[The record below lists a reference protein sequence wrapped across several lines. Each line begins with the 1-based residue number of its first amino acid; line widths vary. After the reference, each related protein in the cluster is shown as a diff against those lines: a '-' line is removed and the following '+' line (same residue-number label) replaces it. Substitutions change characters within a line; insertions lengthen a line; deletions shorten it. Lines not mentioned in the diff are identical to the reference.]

1 MTRSIVAL
9 PDLSG
14 TPLDQCRQWL
24 AISTARDDA
33 LLLQLLHAACALCEG
48 FTRLVPLATQFEE
61 RLPAVPGWQAL
72 ATRPV
77 SEILAVEQVAAGGTR
92 TLLSAGY
99 ETRIDGERRGHI
111 RLLQPD
117 REAHCAV
124 RFAAGLEADWT
135 ALPPG
140 LAQGVI
146 RLAAHHYRTRDSGE
160 NASPPAAIAALW
172 RPFRVLQL

>member
-14 TPLDQCRQWL
+14 APLDQCRQWL

-61 RLPAVPGWQAL
+61 RLPAVPGWQPL

-77 SEILAVEQVAAGGTR
+77 REILAVEQIATDGTR
-92 TLLSAGY
+92 TALTTGY
-99 ETRIDGERRGHI
+99 ETRIDSEGCGYLRIVRPTPRTH
-111 RLLQPD
+111 L
-117 REAHCAV
+117 AV
-124 RFAAGLEADWT
+124 RFEAGLEADWA

-146 RLAAHHYRTRDSGE
+146 RLAAHHYRTRDSGSD
-160 NASPPAAIAALW
+160 ASPPAAIAALW

>member
-14 TPLDQCRQWL
+14 APLDQCRQWL
-24 AISTARDDA
+24 AISTARDDT
-33 LLLQLLHAACALCEG
+33 LLVQLLHAASALCEG

-61 RLPAVPGWQAL
+61 LLPAVPGWQQL

-77 SEILAVEQVAAGGTR
+77 REILAVEQIAGDGTR
-92 TLLSAGY
+92 TALTTGF
-99 ETRIDGERRGHI
+99 ETRIDSERRGHV
-111 RLLQPD
+111 RLAQPA
-117 REAHCAV
+117 RETHCAV
-124 RFAAGLEADWT
+124 RFAAGLETDWA

-140 LAQGVI
+140 LSQGLI

-160 NASPPAAIAALW
+160 DGSPPAAIAALW

>member
-1 MTRSIVAL
+1 MTRAIVAL

-14 TPLDQCRQWL
+14 APLDQCRQWL

-33 LLLQLLHAACALCEG
+33 LLVQMLHAACALCEG

-61 RLPAVPGWQAL
+61 LLPAVPGWQPL
-72 ATRPV
+72 GTRPV
-77 SEILAVEQVAAGGTR
+77 REILALEQVAADGTR
-92 TLLSAGY
+92 TVLTAGF
-99 ETRIDGERRGHI
+99 ETRIDSKRRGHI
-111 RLLQPD
+111 RLLRPA
-117 REAHCAV
+117 RETHCAV
-124 RFAAGLEADWT
+124 RFAAGLEAEWE

-146 RLAAHHYRTRDSGE
+146 RLAAHHYRTRDSGSDS
-160 NASPPAAIAALW
+160 SPPAAIAALW